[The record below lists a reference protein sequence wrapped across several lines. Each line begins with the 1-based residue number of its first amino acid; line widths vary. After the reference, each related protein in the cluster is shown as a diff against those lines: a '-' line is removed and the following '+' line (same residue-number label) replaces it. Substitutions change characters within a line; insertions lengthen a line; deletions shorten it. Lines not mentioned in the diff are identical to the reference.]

1 MSYEEVQ
8 FEEKAVQLTPE
19 DFEIL
24 SKYSWDMTGYTSRF
38 GFFYLGNEKANVEG
52 LTRWQAEHIFQ
63 LTPTPPGMEDAF
75 PGIEK
80 GNRIDRKKQR
90 EIIRKN
96 ETVGDTYIAQAV
108 QEKNLRYLSFYLHAY
123 EHRLNAKVY
132 FFLRRNGMDTYDPA
146 QFLDMKLV
154 LQEVILKKLPSFDP
168 SKGARFLTYMYEI
181 IEDALLS
188 FRLRQESWTI
198 GSLDIYKGIRRMAAI
213 YNASGSDA
221 VKAMEKFCKETGC
234 KPKTA
239 AEYLEL
245 AVGIRARQTEILIDR
260 DEDEEAIIEEVIP
273 NTMGDLCYE
282 ISKQWMAQAIQ
293 DSLSK
298 LSWRDQT
305 MIKARNAICWNC
317 GAMQPM
323 KERYSYEAISVQLMN
338 GSSDG
343 GAEKA
348 YNAALARFTAQL
360 IEDQVIR
367 VVDIKLEKVTR
378 RKKKIATATYR
389 YQADC
394 DGEWGEIQFDFEK
407 RKAEI
412 LHLADWDTS
421 RTKLYAQRVI
431 DRILRTGGEDL
442 PKKERIVFER

>member
-1 MSYEEVQ
+1 M
-8 FEEKAVQLTPE
+8 QLIPE

-38 GFFYLGNEKANVEG
+38 GFFYLGNEKADVEG

-80 GNRIDRKKQR
+80 GNRIDKKKQR
-90 EIIRKN
+90 EIIKRN
-96 ETVGDTYIAQAV
+96 EVTGDAYIAQAV

-132 FFLRRNGMDTYDPA
+132 FFLRRNGMDTYDPV
-146 QFLDMKLV
+146 QFLDMKLA
-154 LQEVILKKLPSFDP
+154 LQEVILKKLPTFDP
-168 SKGARFLTYMYEI
+168 SKGAKFLTYMYEF
-181 IEDALLS
+181 IEDALIS

-198 GSLDIYKGIRRMAAI
+198 DSLDIYKGIRRIAAI
-213 YNASGSDA
+213 YNASGGDA
-221 VKAMEKFCKETGC
+221 TKAIEKYCKETGC
-234 KPKTA
+234 KSKTA

-245 AVGIRARQTEILIDR
+245 AMGIRARQTEILIDR
-260 DEDEEAIIEEVIP
+260 EEEEEAIIEEVIP
-273 NTMGDLCYE
+273 DSMGDLCYE
-282 ISKQWMAQAIQ
+282 VSKQWLAQAVQ
-293 DSLSK
+293 NSLTK

-305 MIKARNAICWNC
+305 MLKARNAICWNC
-317 GAMQPM
+317 GGMQPM
-323 KERYSYEAISVQLMN
+323 KERYSYRNISVQLMN

-360 IEDQVIR
+360 IEDHVIR
-367 VVDIKLEKVTR
+367 VVDMKLEKVTR
-378 RKKKIATATYR
+378 RKKKIAAAIYR

-407 RKAEI
+407 RNAKI
-412 LHLADWDTS
+412 VQLADWDTS
-421 RTKLYAQRVI
+421 RTKLYAKKVI
-431 DRILRTGGEDL
+431 DHILHIDGNDL